1 MTLQRLVMETK
12 PGEPVIRA
20 VYRSQDGP
28 NHATKA
34 QEVTELARTGV
45 ISPDADMLVK
55 GAKWTQH
62 VPKRQTSSWCA

>member
-45 ISPDADMLVK
+45 ISPDADMLAK
-55 GAKWTQH
+55 GA
-62 VPKRQTSSWCA
+62 